1 VAEGGQGQREVDVG
15 PVGHEVLEGEATRQ
29 GIEGE
34 QGGQAPNQRSGARA
48 GTAANSIG
56 RSF

>member
-1 VAEGGQGQREVDVG
+1 VAEGGRGQREVDVE
-15 PVGHEVLEGEATRQ
+15 PVGHKALEGEATRQ
-29 GIEGE
+29 GVEGE

-48 GTAANSIG
+48 GIAANAIG